1 MISSRVIGILWA
13 LAGLVLLL
21 ITFGREPRSTPLL
34 VAGVVFVALG
44 AALIRRS
51 SRGGGRR

>member
-1 MISSRVIGILWA
+1 MIATRFIGIFWV
-13 LAGLVLLL
+13 LAGLAVLL

-34 VAGVVFVALG
+34 VIGVVSVALG

-51 SRGGGRR
+51 TRR